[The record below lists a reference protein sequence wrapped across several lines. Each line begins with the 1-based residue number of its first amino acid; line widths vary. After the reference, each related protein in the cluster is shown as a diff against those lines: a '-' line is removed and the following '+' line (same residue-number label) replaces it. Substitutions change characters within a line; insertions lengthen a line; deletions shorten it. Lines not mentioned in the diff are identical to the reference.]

1 MSAAAAAAGGA
12 VTGDGAAAVAAGV
25 AAVTETPATAAPP
38 VSTVPVAPTEPPAA
52 QAPSASTVPSAAAD
66 PLDALGGALGSEFGV
81 AHAWTMG
88 LCALFVLVTLAVT
101 VRARRT
107 TRGAVDF
114 YAGGRGFSST
124 QNGLALTG
132 DYLSAASFLGI
143 AGMISLQGY
152 DGFLYS
158 IGFLVAWLLVLPM
171 AQLVRNTG
179 RFTMADLPAF
189 RMNRM
194 RVRLACTVSTV
205 TVCVF
210 YLVAQMVGA
219 GALVAVLLG
228 LHDGGTFL
236 GMGAEQAR
244 TGVIVLV
251 GVLMIVYVMYGGMKA
266 ATWLQIIKAVALL
279 AATGLL
285 TALVL
290 ALFAFDPRALLGGA
304 AEASGHG
311 QAFLEPGLRFGVEIS
326 GDPARTLFNKLDLI
340 SLGLALVLGTV
351 ALPHI
356 LIRFYTVP
364 DGRAARSSVNRTIV
378 MVGAFYLMT
387 LALGFG
393 AAALVGSERIAA
405 ADPSGNT
412 AVPML
417 AEEVGRLTA
426 GPAGAAVLLA
436 LVSAVALATILAVIA
451 SLTLASSSSI
461 AHDLFGHIL
470 MWGRPRESQ
479 EVGVARLSA
488 CVIGA
493 VAVVLA
499 VRAQDMN
506 VAFLVGLAFAV
517 AAAANLPVI
526 VLTMFWRRFNTRG
539 VEWGVYGGLSATLL
553 LMLLS
558 PVMSGRTDPVTG
570 ENLSVLPAWIDVQLF
585 PMENPALLAV
595 PFGFACAVVGS
606 LLSPERDTA
615 RFTEL
620 RVRSLTGW
628 GAERD

>member
-1 MSAAAAAAGGA
+1 MTAAAEAGTGEGTRTGETAGGA
-12 VTGDGAAAVAAGV
+12 VTGDG
-25 AAVTETPATAAPP
+25 TA
-38 VSTVPVAPTEPPAA
+38 SVPIGRAEPTDWLP
-52 QAPSASTVPSAAAD
+52 
-66 PLDALGGALGSEFGV
+66 DALGSALEGQFGV
-81 AHAWTMG
+81 AHAWTVG
-88 LCALFVLVTLAVT
+88 LCALFVLVTLAIT

-158 IGFLVAWLLVLPM
+158 IGFLMAWLLVLPM

-189 RMNRM
+189 RMRRM

-236 GMGAEQAR
+236 GVSADQAR
-244 TGVIVLV
+244 TSAIVLV

-266 ATWLQIIKAVALL
+266 ATWLQITKAVVLL
-279 AATGLL
+279 ATTGLL

-290 ALFAFDPRALLGGA
+290 ALFSFDPRALLNGA

-311 QAFLEPGLRFGVEIS
+311 RAFLEPGLRFGVEVP
-326 GDPARTLFNKLDLI
+326 GDPAATLFGKLDLI

-351 ALPHI
+351 ALPHV

-364 DGRAARSSVNRTIV
+364 DGRSARASVNRTIV
-378 MVGAFYLMT
+378 MVGVFYLMT

-405 ADPSGNT
+405 TDPSGNT

-417 AEEVGRLTA
+417 AEEVGRLVA

-436 LVSAVALATILAVIA
+436 LVSAVALATILAVVA
-451 SLTLASSSSI
+451 SLTLASSSSV

-488 CVIGA
+488 CLIGA
-493 VAVVLA
+493 VAIVLA
-499 VRAQDMN
+499 VRAQEMN
-506 VAFLVGLAFAV
+506 VAFLVGLAFAI

-558 PVMSGRTDPVTG
+558 PVMSGGTDPVTG
-570 ENLSVLPAWIDVQLF
+570 ENLSVLPAWIDIQLF

-595 PFGFACAVVGS
+595 PVGFVCAVVGS
-606 LLSPERDTA
+606 LLSPERNTA

-628 GAERD
+628 GADED

>member
-1 MSAAAAAAGGA
+1 MTAAGEAAGGA
-12 VTGDGAAAVAAGV
+12 VTGDGAALGGSV
-25 AAVTETPATAAPP
+25 
-38 VSTVPVAPTEPPAA
+38 
-52 QAPSASTVPSAAAD
+52 AAAD
-66 PLDALGGALGSEFGV
+66 LLETLDTLGGAPGDQFG
-81 AHAWTMG
+81 ATHAWTVG
-88 LCALFVLVTLAVT
+88 LCALFVLITLAIT
-101 VRARRT
+101 IRARRT

-114 YAGGRGFSST
+114 YAGGRGFSSA

-158 IGFLVAWLLVLPM
+158 IGFLMAWLLVLPM

-189 RMNRM
+189 RMRRM

-219 GALVAVLLG
+219 GALVSVLLG

-236 GMGAEQAR
+236 GMSADHAR

-279 AATGLL
+279 AVTGLL
-285 TALVL
+285 TVLVL
-290 ALFAFDPRALLGGA
+290 ALFSFDPRALLAGA

-311 QAFLEPGLRFGVEIS
+311 QAFLEPGLRFGMEAP
-326 GDPARTLFNKLDLI
+326 GDPARTLFNKLDLV

-351 ALPHI
+351 ALPHV

-364 DGRAARSSVNRTIV
+364 DGRSARTSVNRTIT

-405 ADPSGNT
+405 VDPSGNT

-417 AEEVGRLTA
+417 AAELGRLTA
-426 GPAGAAVLLA
+426 GPVGAAVLLA
-436 LVSAVALATILAVIA
+436 LVSAVALATILAVVA
-451 SLTLASSSSI
+451 SLTLASSSSV

-479 EVGVARLSA
+479 EVGAARLSA
-488 CVIGA
+488 CLIGG
-493 VAVVLA
+493 VAILLA
-499 VRAQDMN
+499 VQAREQN
-506 VAFLVGLAFAV
+506 VAFLVGLAFAI

-558 PVMSGRTDPVTG
+558 PVVSGRTDPVTG
-570 ENLSVLPAWIDVQLF
+570 ENLSMLPAWIDVQLF

-595 PFGFACAVVGS
+595 PVGFACAVVGS

-628 GAERD
+628 GADQD

>member
-1 MSAAAAAAGGA
+1 M
-12 VTGDGAAAVAAGV
+12 
-25 AAVTETPATAAPP
+25 EILAPVP
-38 VSTVPVAPTEPPAA
+38 PSTV
-52 QAPSASTVPSAAAD
+52 
-66 PLDALGGALGSEFGV
+66 LDTPIQT
-81 AHAWTMG
+81 AHAWTIG
-88 LCALFVLVTLAVT
+88 LCALFVLVTLVIT

-107 TRGAVDF
+107 TQGAVDF

-143 AGMISLQGY
+143 AGMIALQGY

-171 AQLVRNTG
+171 AQLTRNTG

-189 RMNRM
+189 RMRRM

-219 GALVAVLLG
+219 GALVSVLLG

-236 GMGAEQAR
+236 GLSAGQAR
-244 TGVIVLV
+244 TGAIVLV

-266 ATWLQIIKAVALL
+266 ATWLQIIKAVVLL
-279 AATGLL
+279 TASGLL
-285 TALVL
+285 TVLVL
-290 ALFAFDPRALLGGA
+290 ALFSFDPRALLGGA

-311 QAFLEPGLRFGVEIS
+311 QAFLEPGLRFGVEVP
-326 GDPARTLFNKLDLI
+326 GDAARTLFNKLDLI

-364 DGRAARSSVNRTIV
+364 DGRAARSSVNRTIA

-393 AAALVGSERIAA
+393 AAALVGSERITAL
-405 ADPSGNT
+405 DPSGNS
-412 AVPML
+412 AVPLL
-417 AEEVGRLTA
+417 AEEVGRQTA
-426 GPAGAAVLLA
+426 GPVGAAVLLA
-436 LVSAVALATILAVIA
+436 LISAVALATILAVIA

-461 AHDLFGHIL
+461 AHDLFGHVL

-479 EVGVARLSA
+479 EVGVARFSA

-493 VAVVLA
+493 LAIALA
-499 VRAQDMN
+499 VQAQGQN
-506 VAFLVGLAFAV
+506 VAFLVGLAFAI

-526 VLTMFWRRFNTRG
+526 VLTLFWRRFNTRG
-539 VEWGVYGGLSATLL
+539 VEWGVYGGLSATLV

-558 PVMSGRTDPVTG
+558 PVMSGKTDPVTG
-570 ENLSVLPAWIDVQLF
+570 ENLSVLPAWIDIQVF
-585 PMENPALLAV
+585 PMENPALVAV
-595 PFGFACAVVGS
+595 PVGFACAIVGS
-606 LLSPERDTA
+606 LLSRERNSA

-628 GAERD
+628 GADRD

>member
-1 MSAAAAAAGGA
+1 MGTATLHQGSAAGLG
-12 VTGDGAAAVAAGV
+12 
-25 AAVTETPATAAPP
+25 
-38 VSTVPVAPTEPPAA
+38 S
-52 QAPSASTVPSAAAD
+52 
-66 PLDALGGALGSEFGV
+66 ALGGQFGV
-81 AHAWTMG
+81 AHAWTIG
-88 LCALFVLVTLAVT
+88 LCALFVLVTLAIT
-101 VRARRT
+101 IRARRT
-107 TRGAVDF
+107 TKGAVDF

-143 AGMISLQGY
+143 AGMIALQGY

-171 AQLVRNTG
+171 AQLMRNTG

-189 RMNRM
+189 RMRRM

-236 GMGAEQAR
+236 GLSADQAR
-244 TGVIVLV
+244 TGAIVLV

-266 ATWLQIIKAVALL
+266 ATWLQIIKAVVLL
-279 AATGLL
+279 TATGLL
-285 TALVL
+285 TAMVL
-290 ALFAFDPRALLGGA
+290 ALFSFDPRALLSGA
-304 AEASGHG
+304 AEASGRG
-311 QAFLEPGLRFGVEIS
+311 QAFLEPGLRLGVEVP
-326 GDPARTLFNKLDLI
+326 GDATQTFFNKMDLI

-356 LIRFYTVP
+356 LIRFYTVT

-393 AAALVGSERIAA
+393 AAALVGSERIMSL
-405 ADPSGNT
+405 DPSGNS
-412 AVPML
+412 AVPLL
-417 AEEVGRLTA
+417 AEELGRLTA
-426 GPAGAAVLLA
+426 GPVGAAVLLA
-436 LVSAVALATILAVIA
+436 LISAVALATILAVIA

-479 EVGVARLSA
+479 EVSVARFSA

-493 VAVVLA
+493 VSIVLA
-499 VRAQDMN
+499 VQAQGQN
-506 VAFLVGLAFAV
+506 VAFLVGLAFAI

-526 VLTMFWRRFNTRG
+526 VLTMFWRRFNTKG
-539 VEWGVYGGLSATLL
+539 VEWGIYGGLSATLL
-553 LMLLS
+553 LMLFS

-570 ENLSVLPAWIDVQLF
+570 ENLSMLPARIDIQFF
-585 PMENPALLAV
+585 PMENPALVAV
-595 PFGFACAVVGS
+595 PIGFACAVIGS
-606 LLSPERDTA
+606 LLSPERNSA

-628 GAERD
+628 GADRD

>member
-1 MSAAAAAAGGA
+1 MPSL
-12 VTGDGAAAVAAGV
+12 
-25 AAVTETPATAAPP
+25 TAD
-38 VSTVPVAPTEPPAA
+38 PTEAIVG
-52 QAPSASTVPSAAAD
+52 S
-66 PLDALGGALGSEFGV
+66 LGVTHL
-81 AHAWTMG
+81 WTLG
-88 LCALFVLVTLAVT
+88 LCALFVLVTLVIT

-107 TRGAVDF
+107 TKGAVDF
-114 YAGGRGFSST
+114 YAGGRGFSGT

-152 DGFLYS
+152 DGLLYS

-171 AQLVRNTG
+171 AQLTRNTG

-189 RMNRM
+189 RMRRM
-194 RVRLACTVSTV
+194 RVRLACTISTV

-219 GALVAVLLG
+219 GALVSLLLG
-228 LHDGGTFL
+228 LRDGGTFL
-236 GMGAEQAR
+236 GMSAAEAR
-244 TGVIVLV
+244 TGAIVLV

-266 ATWLQIIKAVALL
+266 ATWLQIIKAVVLL
-279 AATGLL
+279 SATGLL
-285 TALVL
+285 TVMVL
-290 ALFAFDPRALLGGA
+290 AVFSFDPRALLSGA

-311 QAFLEPGLRFGVEIS
+311 QAFLEPGLRFGVEVP
-326 GDPARTLFNKLDLI
+326 GEGARTFFDKMDLI

-364 DGRAARSSVNRTIV
+364 DGRAARSSVNRTIAL
-378 MVGAFYLMT
+378 VGAFYLMT

-393 AAALVGSERIAA
+393 AAALVGSERIMA
-405 ADPSGNT
+405 ADPSGNS
-412 AVPML
+412 AVPLL
-417 AEEVGRLTA
+417 AEELGRMAA
-426 GPAGAAVLLA
+426 GPVGAAVLLA
-436 LVSAVALATILAVIA
+436 LICAVALATILAVIA

-479 EVGVARLSA
+479 EMGVARLSA

-493 VAVVLA
+493 VAIALA
-499 VRAQDMN
+499 VQAQGQN
-506 VAFLVGLAFAV
+506 VAFLVGLAFAI

-526 VLTMFWRRFNTRG
+526 VLTLFWRRFNTAG
-539 VEWGVYGGLSATLL
+539 VEGGIYGGLAATLL

-558 PVMSGRTDPVTG
+558 PVVSGKVDPRTG
-570 ENLSVLPAWIDVQLF
+570 ESLSLLPVGIDINVF
-585 PMENPALLAV
+585 PLENPALVAV
-595 PFGFACAVVGS
+595 PIGFLCAIVCS
-606 LLSPERDTA
+606 LLSSERGNA
-615 RFTEL
+615 RFTEM
-620 RVRSLTGW
+620 RVRSLTGR
-628 GAERD
+628 GADRE

>member
-1 MSAAAAAAGGA
+1 MSATGETAGGA
-12 VTGDGAAAVAAGV
+12 ATGGGTARGGDGG
-25 AAVTETPATAAPP
+25 TF
-38 VSTVPVAPTEPPAA
+38 
-52 QAPSASTVPSAAAD
+52 SAAD
-66 PLDALGGALGSEFGV
+66 LLQTLDGGTGGQFG
-81 AHAWTMG
+81 ATHAWTVG
-88 LCALFVLVTLAVT
+88 LCALFVLVTLVIT

-114 YAGGRGFSST
+114 YAGGRGFSSA

-158 IGFLVAWLLVLPM
+158 IGFLMAWLLVLPM

-189 RMNRM
+189 RMRRM

-228 LHDGGTFL
+228 LHEGGTFL
-236 GMGAEQAR
+236 GVSADHAR
-244 TGVIVLV
+244 TGAIVLV

-266 ATWLQIIKAVALL
+266 ATWLQITKAVVLL
-279 AATGLL
+279 SVTGLL
-285 TALVL
+285 TVLVL
-290 ALFAFDPRALLGGA
+290 ALFSFDPRALLDGA
-304 AEASGHG
+304 AQASGHG
-311 QAFLEPGLRFGVEIS
+311 PAFLEPGLRFGVEEP
-326 GDPARTLFNKLDLI
+326 GDPAQTLFNKLDLV

-364 DGRAARSSVNRTIV
+364 DGRSARTSVNRTIT
-378 MVGAFYLMT
+378 MVGVFYLMT

-405 ADPSGNT
+405 MDPSGNT

-417 AEEVGRLTA
+417 AEELGRLTA
-426 GPAGAAVLLA
+426 GPVGAAVLLA
-436 LVSAVALATILAVIA
+436 LVSAVALATILAVVA
-451 SLTLASSSSI
+451 SLTLASSSSV

-479 EVGVARLSA
+479 EVGAARLSA
-488 CVIGA
+488 CLIGGA
-493 VAVVLA
+493 AILLA
-499 VRAQDMN
+499 VQAREQN
-506 VAFLVGLAFAV
+506 VAFLVGLAFAI

-570 ENLSVLPAWIDVQLF
+570 ENLSVLPAWVDIQLF

-595 PFGFACAVVGS
+595 PVGFACAVVGS
-606 LLSPERDTA
+606 LLSSERDTA

-628 GAERD
+628 GADQD

>member
-25 AAVTETPATAAPP
+25 AAVTETPAAAG
-38 VSTVPVAPTEPPAA
+38 
-52 QAPSASTVPSAAAD
+52 PSAAAG
-66 PLDALGGALGSEFGV
+66 PLDALGGALGGEFGV
-81 AHAWTMG
+81 AHAWTVG

-101 VRARRT
+101 VRAGRT

-189 RMNRM
+189 RMRRM

-251 GVLMIVYVMYGGMKA
+251 GVLMIVYVVYGGMKA

-290 ALFAFDPRALLGGA
+290 ALFAFDPRALLDGA

-311 QAFLEPGLRFGVEIS
+311 RAFLEPGLRFGVEVS
-326 GDPARTLFNKLDLI
+326 GDPARTLFNKLDLV

-351 ALPHI
+351 ALPHV

-436 LVSAVALATILAVIA
+436 LISAVALATILAVIA

-488 CVIGA
+488 CLVGA
-493 VAVVLA
+493 VAIVLA
-499 VRAQDMN
+499 VRAQEMN

-526 VLTMFWRRFNTRG
+526 LLTMFWRRFNTRG

-570 ENLSVLPAWIDVQLF
+570 ENLSVLPAWIDIQLF

-595 PFGFACAVVGS
+595 PFGFACAVAGS

>member
-1 MSAAAAAAGGA
+1 MITLSDLTPGAAGGA
-12 VTGDGAAAVAAGV
+12 AAGDGIARATLDHAVGSFDLAGV
-25 AAVTETPATAAPP
+25 
-38 VSTVPVAPTEPPAA
+38 
-52 QAPSASTVPSAAAD
+52 
-66 PLDALGGALGSEFGV
+66 LGGRFGA
-81 AHAWTMG
+81 AHGWTLA
-88 LCALFVLVTLAVT
+88 LCAVFVLVTLAVT

-107 TRGAVDF
+107 TRGAVDY

-143 AGMISLQGY
+143 AGMIALQGY

-171 AQLVRNTG
+171 AQLMRNTG

-189 RMNRM
+189 RMRRM

-228 LHDGGTFL
+228 LHEGGTFL
-236 GMGAEQAR
+236 GLSAGQAR
-244 TGVIVLV
+244 SGVIVLV

-266 ATWLQIIKAVALL
+266 ATWLQIIKAVVLL
-279 AATGLL
+279 GATGLL
-285 TALVL
+285 TVLVL
-290 ALFAFDPRALLGGA
+290 AQFSFDPRALLTEA
-304 AEASGHG
+304 AQASGHG
-311 QAFLEPGLRFGVEIS
+311 RAFLEPGLRLGVEVP
-326 GDPARTLFNKLDLI
+326 GDPARTMFNKLDLI

-364 DGRAARSSVNRTIV
+364 DGRAARTSVNRAIV

-393 AAALVGSERIAA
+393 AAALVGSDRILGL
-405 ADPSGNT
+405 DPSGNS

-417 AEEVGRLTA
+417 AEELGRLVA
-426 GPAGAAVLLA
+426 GPVGAAVLLA
-436 LVSAVALATILAVIA
+436 LISAVALATILAVIA

-479 EVGVARLSA
+479 EMGVARFAA
-488 CVIGA
+488 CA
-493 VAVVLA
+493 VGGTAIVLA
-499 VRAQDMN
+499 IRAQELN
-506 VAFLVGLAFAV
+506 VAFLVGLAFAI

-526 VLTMFWRRFNTRG
+526 VLTLFWRRFNTRG
-539 VEWGVYGGLSATLL
+539 VEWGIYGGLSCTLV
-553 LMLLS
+553 LMLFS
-558 PVMSGRTDPVTG
+558 PVMSGKTHPVTG
-570 ENLSVLPAWIDVQLF
+570 ENLSVLPAWIDIQLI
-585 PMENPALLAV
+585 PMENPALFAV
-595 PFGFACAVVGS
+595 PVGFLCAVVGS
-606 LLSPERDTA
+606 LLSDERDTS
-615 RFTEL
+615 RYTEL

-628 GAERD
+628 GTESSP

>member
-1 MSAAAAAAGGA
+1 MDTGTLDPGSATRLLESAAPDLG
-12 VTGDGAAAVAAGV
+12 
-25 AAVTETPATAAPP
+25 
-38 VSTVPVAPTEPPAA
+38 S
-52 QAPSASTVPSAAAD
+52 
-66 PLDALGGALGSEFGV
+66 ALGGQFGV
-81 AHAWTMG
+81 AHAWTVG

-101 VRARRT
+101 IRARRT
-107 TRGAVDF
+107 TKGAVDF

-143 AGMISLQGY
+143 AGMIALQGY

-171 AQLVRNTG
+171 AQLMRNTG

-189 RMNRM
+189 RMRRM

-219 GALVAVLLG
+219 GALVSVLLG

-236 GMGAEQAR
+236 GLSAGQAR
-244 TGVIVLV
+244 TGAIVLV

-266 ATWLQIIKAVALL
+266 ATWLQIIKAVVLL
-279 AATGLL
+279 SATGLL
-285 TALVL
+285 TVMVL
-290 ALFAFDPRALLGGA
+290 ALYSFDPRALLSGA

-311 QAFLEPGLRFGVEIS
+311 QAFLEPGLRFGVEVP
-326 GDPARTLFNKLDLI
+326 GEAAQTFFNKMDLI

-356 LIRFYTVP
+356 LIRFYTVT

-393 AAALVGSERIAA
+393 AAAIVGSERIMSL
-405 ADPSGNT
+405 DPSGNS

-417 AEEVGRLTA
+417 AEELGRLTA
-426 GPAGAAVLLA
+426 GPVGAAVLLA
-436 LVSAVALATILAVIA
+436 LISAVALATILAVIA

-479 EVGVARLSA
+479 EVSVARFSA

-493 VAVVLA
+493 ISIALA
-499 VRAQDMN
+499 VQAQAQN
-506 VAFLVGLAFAV
+506 VAFLVGLAFAI

-526 VLTMFWRRFNTRG
+526 VLTMFWRRFNTKG
-539 VEWGVYGGLSATLL
+539 VEWGIYGGLSTTLL
-553 LMLLS
+553 LMLFS
-558 PVMSGRTDPVTG
+558 PVMSGKTDPVTG
-570 ENLSVLPAWIDVQLF
+570 ENLSMLPAWIDIQFF
-585 PMENPALLAV
+585 PMENPALVAV
-595 PFGFACAVVGS
+595 PVGFACAVIGS
-606 LLSPERDTA
+606 LLSPERNSA

-628 GAERD
+628 GADRD

>member
-1 MSAAAAAAGGA
+1 M
-12 VTGDGAAAVAAGV
+12 T
-25 AAVTETPATAAPP
+25 
-38 VSTVPVAPTEPPAA
+38 
-52 QAPSASTVPSAAAD
+52 APSAARELAEGALTGQ
-66 PLDALGGALGSEFGV
+66 LDA
-81 AHAWTMG
+81 AHVWTVG
-88 LCALFVLVTLAVT
+88 LCALFVLTTLALT

-114 YAGGRGFSST
+114 YAGGRAFSGT

-143 AGMISLQGY
+143 AGMIALQGY

-171 AQLVRNTG
+171 AQLMRNTG

-189 RMNRM
+189 RMRRM
-194 RVRLACTVSTV
+194 RVRLACTISTV

-219 GALVAVLLG
+219 GALFSVLLG
-228 LHDGGTFL
+228 LYDGPVL
-236 GMGAEQAR
+236 GLTDSQAR
-244 TGVIVLV
+244 TGAIVLV

-279 AATGLL
+279 GVTGLL
-285 TALVL
+285 TVLVL
-290 ALFAFDPRALLGGA
+290 AVFSFDPRALLGGA

-311 QAFLEPGLRFGVEIS
+311 TAFLEPGLGLGREVP
-326 GDPARTLFNKLDLI
+326 GDAAATLYNKLDMI

-351 ALPHI
+351 ALPHV

-364 DGRAARSSVNRTIV
+364 DGRAARSSASRAVF
-378 MVGAFYLMT
+378 MVGTFYLMT

-405 ADPSGNT
+405 LDPSGNT
-412 AVPML
+412 AVPLL
-417 AEEVGRLTA
+417 AEELGRLTA
-426 GPAGAAVLLA
+426 GPVGAAVLLA
-436 LVSAVALATILAVIA
+436 LVCAIALATILAVVA

-461 AHDLFGHIL
+461 AHDLFGHVL

-479 EVGVARLSA
+479 EVAVARLSA
-488 CVIGA
+488 CVVGGSAI
-493 VAVVLA
+493 VLA
-499 VRAQDMN
+499 LQVQEQN
-506 VAFLVGLAFAV
+506 VAALVGLAFSM

-526 VLTMFWRRFNTRG
+526 ALTLFWRRFNTRG
-539 VEWGVYGGLSATLL
+539 VEWGIYGGLAAT
-553 LMLLS
+553 MLLVLFS
-558 PVMSGRTDPVTG
+558 PVMSGKTDPVTG
-570 ENLSVLPAWIDVQLF
+570 EYLSVLPASIDIQFVPL
-585 PMENPALLAV
+585 ENPALVAV
-595 PFGFACAVVGS
+595 PLGFLCAIVGS
-606 LLSPERDTA
+606 LLSGEGNAA
-615 RFTEL
+615 RYAEL

-628 GAERD
+628 AAERESP

>member
-1 MSAAAAAAGGA
+1 MVTVLRTTAGGT
-12 VTGDGAAAVAAGV
+12 VHAARRPAPEVSAG
-25 AAVTETPATAAPP
+25 
-38 VSTVPVAPTEPPAA
+38 
-52 QAPSASTVPSAAAD
+52 
-66 PLDALGGALGSEFGV
+66 PLDGNALGDQLGT
-81 AHAWTMG
+81 AHVWAIG
-88 LCALFVLVTLAVT
+88 LCALFVLVTLTIAI
-101 VRARRT
+101 RARRT

-114 YAGGRGFSST
+114 YAGGRGFSGT

-143 AGMISLQGY
+143 AGMISLRGY

-171 AQLVRNTG
+171 AQLMRNTG

-189 RMNRM
+189 RMRRM
-194 RVRLACTVSTV
+194 RVRLACTISTV

-219 GALVAVLLG
+219 GALVTVLLG

-236 GMGAEQAR
+236 GMSADR
-244 TGVIVLV
+244 TSVAAIVLV
-251 GVLMIVYVMYGGMKA
+251 GVLMIAYVMYGGMKA
-266 ATWLQIIKAVALL
+266 ATWLQIIKAVVLL
-279 AATGLL
+279 TATGLL
-285 TALVL
+285 TVLVL
-290 ALFAFDPRALLGGA
+290 VLFSFDPRALLSGA

-311 QAFLEPGLRFGVEIS
+311 RAFLEPGLHLGVEVP
-326 GDPARTLFNKLDLI
+326 GDPTRTLFNKLDMI

-364 DGRAARSSVNRTIV
+364 DGRSARTSVERTIG

-393 AAALVGSERIAA
+393 AAALVGSERIAE

-417 AEEVGRLTA
+417 AEELGRLTA
-426 GPAGAAVLLA
+426 GPVGAAVMLA
-436 LVSAVALATILAVIA
+436 LISAVALATILAVVA
-451 SLTLASSSSI
+451 SLTLASSSSM

-479 EVGVARLSA
+479 EVGMARLSA
-488 CVIGA
+488 CVVGG
-493 VAVVLA
+493 VAILLA
-499 VRAQDMN
+499 VQAREQN
-506 VAFLVGLAFAV
+506 VAFLVGLAFAT

-526 VLTMFWRRFNTRG
+526 VLTMFWRRFNTAG
-539 VEWGVYGGLSATLL
+539 VEWAVYGGLSATLL

-558 PVMSGRTDPVTG
+558 PVMSGKVDPVSG
-570 ENLSVLPAWIDVQLF
+570 ENLSVLPAWIDIQLL
-585 PMENPALLAV
+585 PMENPALFAV
-595 PFGFACAVVGS
+595 PVGFVCAVVGS
-606 LLSPERDTA
+606 LLSSERDTA

-628 GAERD
+628 GADREPT

>member
-1 MSAAAAAAGGA
+1 MNP
-12 VTGDGAAAVAAGV
+12 T
-25 AAVTETPATAAPP
+25 APP
-38 VSTVPVAPTEPPAA
+38 IPESLVS
-52 QAPSASTVPSAAAD
+52 
-66 PLDALGGALGSEFGV
+66 ALEGEFGP
-81 AHAWTMG
+81 AHAWT
-88 LCALFVLVTLAVT
+88 LALFALFVLVTLVISIR
-101 VRARRT
+101 VRRT
-107 TRGAVDF
+107 TRGAVDYF
-114 YAGGRGFSST
+114 AGGRGFSST

-143 AGMISLQGY
+143 AGMIALQGY

-171 AQLVRNTG
+171 AQLMRNTG

-189 RMNRM
+189 RMRRM
-194 RVRLACTVSTV
+194 RVRLACSVSTV

-228 LHDGGTFL
+228 LHDGGSFL
-236 GMGAEQAR
+236 GLSADQAR
-244 TGVIVLV
+244 TGAIVLV
-251 GVLMIVYVMYGGMKA
+251 GILMIVYVMYGGMKA
-266 ATWLQIIKAVALL
+266 ATWLQIIKAILL
-279 AATGLL
+279 LTVTGLL

-290 ALFAFDPRALLGGA
+290 SLFSFDPRALLGA
-304 AEASGHG
+304 AADASGHG
-311 QAFLEPGLRFGVEIS
+311 SAFLEPGLRLGVEVP
-326 GDPARTLFNKLDLI
+326 GDPVQTAFNKLDLI

-364 DGRAARSSVNRTIV
+364 DGRSARTSVNRTIL
-378 MVGAFYLMT
+378 MIGAFYLMT

-393 AAALVGSERIAA
+393 AAALVGSERILA
-405 ADPSGNT
+405 ADASGNT
-412 AVPML
+412 AVPLL

-426 GPAGAAVLLA
+426 GPVGAAVMLA

-461 AHDLFGHIL
+461 AHDVFGHIL

-479 EVGVARLSA
+479 EVGVARFSA
-488 CVIGA
+488 CLVGA
-493 VAVVLA
+493 VAIVLA
-499 VRAQDMN
+499 VQAQNQN
-506 VAFLVGLAFAV
+506 VAFLVGLAFAI

-526 VLTMFWRRFNTRG
+526 VLTMFWRRFNTQG
-539 VEWGVYGGLSATLL
+539 VEWGVYGGLSATLV
-553 LMLLS
+553 LMVLS
-558 PVMSGRTDPVTG
+558 PVVSGRTHPVTG
-570 ENLSVLPAWIDVQLF
+570 ESLSVLPAWIDIQVF
-585 PMENPALLAV
+585 PMENPALVAV
-595 PFGFACAVVGS
+595 PIGFACAIVGS
-606 LLSPERDTA
+606 LLSPERDSA

-628 GAERD
+628 GAEQD

>member
-1 MSAAAAAAGGA
+1 MTATGEAAGGA
-12 VTGDGAAAVAAGV
+12 VTGDGTAPGRAEGPVAA
-25 AAVTETPATAAPP
+25 T
-38 VSTVPVAPTEPPAA
+38 
-52 QAPSASTVPSAAAD
+52 D
-66 PLDALGGALGSEFGV
+66 LLDTLGSAPGGQFGV
-81 AHAWTMG
+81 THAWTVG
-88 LCALFVLVTLAVT
+88 LCALFVLVTLAIA

-107 TRGAVDF
+107 TRGTVDF
-114 YAGGRGFSST
+114 YAGGRGFSSA

-158 IGFLVAWLLVLPM
+158 IGFLMAWLLVLPM

-189 RMNRM
+189 RMRRM

-228 LHDGGTFL
+228 LHGGGTFL
-236 GMGAEQAR
+236 GMSADHAR
-244 TGVIVLV
+244 TGAIVLV
-251 GVLMIVYVMYGGMKA
+251 GVLMIAYVMYGGMKA
-266 ATWLQIIKAVALL
+266 ATWLQIIKAVLLL
-279 AATGLL
+279 AVTGLL
-285 TALVL
+285 TVLVL
-290 ALFAFDPRALLGGA
+290 ALFSFDPRALLGEA
-304 AEASGHG
+304 AGASGHG
-311 QAFLEPGLRFGVEIS
+311 RAFLEPGLRFGAEVP
-326 GDPARTLFNKLDLI
+326 GDPARTLFNKLDLV

-351 ALPHI
+351 ALPHV

-364 DGRAARSSVNRTIV
+364 DGRAARTSVNRAIT

-405 ADPSGNT
+405 MDPSGNT

-417 AEEVGRLTA
+417 AEELGRLFA
-426 GPAGAAVLLA
+426 GPVGASVLLA
-436 LVSAVALATILAVIA
+436 LVSAVALATILAVVA
-451 SLTLASSSSI
+451 SLTLASSSSV

-479 EVGVARLSA
+479 EVGAARLSA
-488 CVIGA
+488 CVIGG
-493 VAVVLA
+493 VAVLLA
-499 VRAQDMN
+499 VQVRDQN

-558 PVMSGRTDPVTG
+558 PVVSGRTDPVTG
-570 ENLSVLPAWIDVQLF
+570 ESLSVLPAWIDIQLF

-595 PFGFACAVVGS
+595 PVGFACAVVGS

-628 GAERD
+628 GADRD

>member
-1 MSAAAAAAGGA
+1 MVTVLRTTAGGT
-12 VTGDGAAAVAAGV
+12 VHAARRPAPEVSAG
-25 AAVTETPATAAPP
+25 
-38 VSTVPVAPTEPPAA
+38 
-52 QAPSASTVPSAAAD
+52 
-66 PLDALGGALGSEFGV
+66 PLDGNALGDQLGT
-81 AHAWTMG
+81 AHVWAIG
-88 LCALFVLVTLAVT
+88 LCALFVLVTLTIAI
-101 VRARRT
+101 RARRT

-114 YAGGRGFSST
+114 YAGGRGFSGT

-143 AGMISLQGY
+143 AGMISLRGY

-171 AQLVRNTG
+171 AQLMRNTG

-189 RMNRM
+189 RMRRM
-194 RVRLACTVSTV
+194 RVRLACTISTV

-219 GALVAVLLG
+219 GALVTVLLG

-236 GMGAEQAR
+236 GMSADR
-244 TGVIVLV
+244 TSVAAIVLV
-251 GVLMIVYVMYGGMKA
+251 GVLMIAYVMYGGMKA
-266 ATWLQIIKAVALL
+266 ATWLQIIKAVVLL
-279 AATGLL
+279 TATGLL
-285 TALVL
+285 TVLVL
-290 ALFAFDPRALLGGA
+290 VLFSFDPRALLSGA

-311 QAFLEPGLRFGVEIS
+311 RAFLEPGLHRGVEVP
-326 GDPARTLFNKLDLI
+326 GDPTRTLFNKLDMI

-364 DGRAARSSVNRTIV
+364 DGRSARTSVERTIG

-393 AAALVGSERIAA
+393 AAALVGSERIAE

-417 AEEVGRLTA
+417 AEELGRLTA
-426 GPAGAAVLLA
+426 GPVGAAVMLA
-436 LVSAVALATILAVIA
+436 LISAVALATILAVVA
-451 SLTLASSSSI
+451 SLTLASSSSM

-479 EVGVARLSA
+479 EVGMARLSA
-488 CVIGA
+488 CVVGG
-493 VAVVLA
+493 VAILLA
-499 VRAQDMN
+499 VQAREQN
-506 VAFLVGLAFAV
+506 VAFLVGLAFAT

-526 VLTMFWRRFNTRG
+526 VLTMFWRRFNTAG
-539 VEWGVYGGLSATLL
+539 VEWAVYGGLSATLL

-558 PVMSGRTDPVTG
+558 PVMSGKVDPVSG
-570 ENLSVLPAWIDVQLF
+570 ENLSVLPAWIDIQLL
-585 PMENPALLAV
+585 PMENPALFAV
-595 PFGFACAVVGS
+595 PVGFVCAVVGS
-606 LLSPERDTA
+606 LLSSERDTA

-628 GAERD
+628 GADREPT

>member
-1 MSAAAAAAGGA
+1 MGTAIPHPGTALHP
-12 VTGDGAAAVAAGV
+12 VAA
-25 AAVTETPATAAPP
+25 P
-38 VSTVPVAPTEPPAA
+38 
-52 QAPSASTVPSAAAD
+52 D
-66 PLDALGGALGSEFGV
+66 PGSVLSGQFGV
-81 AHAWTMG
+81 AHAWTIG

-143 AGMISLQGY
+143 AGMIALQGY

-171 AQLVRNTG
+171 AQLMRNTG

-189 RMNRM
+189 RMRRM

-236 GMGAEQAR
+236 GLGADQAR
-244 TGVIVLV
+244 TGAIVLV

-279 AATGLL
+279 TATGLL
-285 TALVL
+285 TVMVL
-290 ALFAFDPRALLGGA
+290 ALFSFDPRALLGTA

-311 QAFLEPGLRFGVEIS
+311 AAFLEPGLRLGVEVP
-326 GDPARTLFNKLDLI
+326 GDAAQTFFNKIDLI

-356 LIRFYTVP
+356 LIRFYTVT

-393 AAALVGSERIAA
+393 AAALVGSERIMSL
-405 ADPSGNT
+405 DPSGNS

-417 AEEVGRLTA
+417 AEELGSRAA

-436 LVSAVALATILAVIA
+436 LISAVALATILAVIA

-479 EVGVARLSA
+479 EMSVARLSA

-493 VAVVLA
+493 VAIALA
-499 VRAQDMN
+499 VQAQEQN
-506 VAFLVGLAFAV
+506 VAFLVGLAFAI

-526 VLTMFWRRFNTRG
+526 VLTLFWRRFNTRG
-539 VEWGVYGGLSATLL
+539 VEWGIYGGLSATLL
-553 LMLLS
+553 LMLFS
-558 PVMSGRTDPVTG
+558 PVVSGKTDPVTG
-570 ENLSVLPAWIDVQLF
+570 ENLSVLPAWVDIQLF
-585 PMENPALLAV
+585 PMENPALVAV
-595 PFGFACAVVGS
+595 PVGFACAVLGS
-606 LLSPERDTA
+606 LLSPERNSA

-628 GAERD
+628 GSDRS

>member
-25 AAVTETPATAAPP
+25 AAVTETPAAG
-38 VSTVPVAPTEPPAA
+38 
-52 QAPSASTVPSAAAD
+52 PSAAAD
-66 PLDALGGALGSEFGV
+66 LLAAPGGALGGEFGV
-81 AHAWTMG
+81 AHAWTAG
-88 LCALFVLVTLAVT
+88 LCALFVLVTIAVT
-101 VRARRT
+101 VRAGRT

-143 AGMISLQGY
+143 AGMISLHGY

-158 IGFLVAWLLVLPM
+158 IGFLAAWLLVLPM

-189 RMNRM
+189 RMRRT
-194 RVRLACTVSTV
+194 RVRLACTVSTI

-251 GVLMIVYVMYGGMKA
+251 GVLMIVYVVYGGMKA
-266 ATWLQIIKAVALL
+266 ATWIQIIKAVALL

-290 ALFAFDPRALLGGA
+290 ALFAFDPRALLDGA

-311 QAFLEPGLRFGVEIS
+311 QPFLEPGLRFGAEVS
-326 GDPARTLFNKLDLI
+326 GDPARTLFNKLDLV

-351 ALPHI
+351 ALPHV

-364 DGRAARSSVNRTIV
+364 DGRAARSSVNRTIAV
-378 MVGAFYLMT
+378 VGAFYLMT

-405 ADPSGNT
+405 VDPSGNT

-426 GPAGAAVLLA
+426 GPVGAAVLLA
-436 LVSAVALATILAVIA
+436 LVSAVALATVLAVIA
-451 SLTLASSSSI
+451 GLTLASSSSI
-461 AHDLFGHIL
+461 AHDLFGHVL
-470 MWGRPRESQ
+470 MRGRPRESQ

-488 CVIGA
+488 CLVGA

-506 VAFLVGLAFAV
+506 AAFLVGLAFAV

-558 PVMSGRTDPVTG
+558 PVMSGRTDSVTG
-570 ENLSVLPAWIDVQLF
+570 ESLSVLPAWIDIQLF

-595 PFGFACAVVGS
+595 PFGFACAVAGS

>member
-1 MSAAAAAAGGA
+1 MH
-12 VTGDGAAAVAAGV
+12 TL
-25 AAVTETPATAAPP
+25 
-38 VSTVPVAPTEPPAA
+38 
-52 QAPSASTVPSAAAD
+52 D
-66 PLDALGGALGSEFGV
+66 PGSVLGGRFGV
-81 AHAWTMG
+81 VHVWTIV
-88 LCALFVLVTLAVT
+88 LCALFVLVTLAIT
-101 VRARRT
+101 LRARRT
-107 TRGAVDF
+107 TKGAVDF
-114 YAGGRGFSST
+114 YAGGRGFSSA

-143 AGMISLQGY
+143 AGMIALQGY

-171 AQLVRNTG
+171 AQLMRNTG

-189 RMNRM
+189 RMRRM

-228 LHDGGTFL
+228 LHDGGTFM
-236 GMGAEQAR
+236 GMSADQAR
-244 TGVIVLV
+244 TGAIIGV

-266 ATWLQIIKAVALL
+266 ATWLQIIKALVLL
-279 AATGLL
+279 TATGLL
-285 TALVL
+285 TALML
-290 ALFAFDPRALLGGA
+290 AHFSFDPRTLLGDA
-304 AEASGHG
+304 AQASGHG
-311 QAFLEPGLRFGVEIS
+311 QAFLEPGLRFGVEVP
-326 GDPARTLFNKLDLI
+326 GEAAQTFFNKMDLI

-364 DGRAARSSVNRTIV
+364 DGRSARSSVNRTIV

-393 AAALVGSERIAA
+393 AAALVGSERILSL
-405 ADPSGNT
+405 DPSGNS
-412 AVPML
+412 AVPLL

-426 GPAGAAVLLA
+426 GPVGAAVLLA
-436 LVSAVALATILAVIA
+436 LISAVALATILAVIA

-461 AHDLFGHIL
+461 AHDFFGHIL

-479 EVGVARLSA
+479 EMNVARFSA
-488 CVIGA
+488 CLIGA
-493 VAVVLA
+493 VAIFLA
-499 VRAQDMN
+499 VQAQDLN
-506 VAFLVGLAFAV
+506 VAFLVGLAFAI

-539 VEWGVYGGLSATLL
+539 VEWGIYGGLSATLV
-553 LMLLS
+553 LMSFS
-558 PVMSGRTDPVTG
+558 PVMSGKVHPVTE
-570 ENLSVLPAWIDVQLF
+570 ENLSVLPDWIDIQLF
-585 PMENPALLAV
+585 PMENPALVSV
-595 PFGFACAVVGS
+595 PVGFACAIIGT
-606 LLSPERDTA
+606 LLSAERDNA

-628 GAERD
+628 GADRD

>member
-1 MSAAAAAAGGA
+1 MYSGSAIRLL
-12 VTGDGAAAVAAGV
+12 D
-25 AAVTETPATAAPP
+25 TAAPDLG
-38 VSTVPVAPTEPPAA
+38 S
-52 QAPSASTVPSAAAD
+52 
-66 PLDALGGALGSEFGV
+66 ALGGQFGV
-81 AHAWTMG
+81 AHAWTVG
-88 LCALFVLVTLAVT
+88 LCALFVLVTLAIT
-101 VRARRT
+101 IRARRT
-107 TRGAVDF
+107 TKGAVDF

-143 AGMISLQGY
+143 AGMIALQGY

-171 AQLVRNTG
+171 AQLMRNTG

-189 RMNRM
+189 RMRRM

-236 GMGAEQAR
+236 GLSAGQAR
-244 TGVIVLV
+244 TGAIVLV

-266 ATWLQIIKAVALL
+266 ATWLQIIKAVVLL
-279 AATGLL
+279 SATGLL
-285 TALVL
+285 TVMVL
-290 ALFAFDPRALLGGA
+290 ALYSFDPRALLSGA

-311 QAFLEPGLRFGVEIS
+311 QAFLEPGLRFGVEVP
-326 GDPARTLFNKLDLI
+326 GEAAQTFFNKLDLI

-356 LIRFYTVP
+356 LIRFYTVT

-393 AAALVGSERIAA
+393 AAAIVGSERIMSL
-405 ADPSGNT
+405 DPSGNS

-417 AEEVGRLTA
+417 AEELGRLAA
-426 GPAGAAVLLA
+426 GPVGAAVLLA
-436 LVSAVALATILAVIA
+436 LISAVALATILAVIA

-479 EVGVARLSA
+479 EVSVARFSA

-493 VAVVLA
+493 ISIALA
-499 VRAQDMN
+499 VQAQSQN
-506 VAFLVGLAFAV
+506 VAFLVGLAFAI

-526 VLTMFWRRFNTRG
+526 VLTMFWRRFNTKG
-539 VEWGVYGGLSATLL
+539 VEWGIYGGLSTTLL
-553 LMLLS
+553 LMLFS
-558 PVMSGRTDPVTG
+558 PVMSGKTDPVTG
-570 ENLSVLPAWIDVQLF
+570 ENLSMLPAWIDIQFF
-585 PMENPALLAV
+585 PMENPALVAV
-595 PFGFACAVVGS
+595 PVGFACAVIGS
-606 LLSPERDTA
+606 LLSPERNSA

-628 GAERD
+628 GADRD

>member
-1 MSAAAAAAGGA
+1 MTAAGASGMIGA
-12 VTGDGAAAVAAGV
+12 VTGDGTAHLL
-25 AAVTETPATAAPP
+25 AAP
-38 VSTVPVAPTEPPAA
+38 TA
-52 QAPSASTVPSAAAD
+52 
-66 PLDALGGALGSEFGV
+66 LDGRFGA
-81 AHAWTMG
+81 AHAWTIG
-88 LCALFVLVTLAVT
+88 LCALFVLVTLAIT
-101 VRARRT
+101 IRARRT
-107 TRGAVDF
+107 TRGAVDY

-171 AQLVRNTG
+171 AQLMRNTG

-189 RMNRM
+189 RMRRM

-205 TVCVF
+205 IVCVF

-219 GALVAVLLG
+219 GALVSVLLG

-236 GMGAEQAR
+236 GVDAAQAR
-244 TGVIVLV
+244 TGAIVLV

-266 ATWLQIIKAVALL
+266 ATWLQIIKAVVLL
-279 AATGLL
+279 GATGLL
-285 TALVL
+285 TVLVL
-290 ALFAFDPRALLGGA
+290 AMFSFDPRALLGA
-304 AEASGHG
+304 AADASGHG
-311 QAFLEPGLRFGVEIS
+311 PAFLEPGLGFGVEVP
-326 GDPARTLFNKLDLI
+326 GEPATTMFNKLDLI

-364 DGRAARSSVNRTIV
+364 DGRSARSSVNRAIL

-393 AAALVGSERIAA
+393 AAALVGSERILAL
-405 ADPSGNT
+405 DPSGNS

-417 AEEVGRLTA
+417 AEELGRLTA
-426 GPAGAAVLLA
+426 GPVGAAVLLA
-436 LVSAVALATILAVIA
+436 LISAVALATILAVIA

-479 EVGVARLSA
+479 EVAVARFSA
-488 CVIGA
+488 CLIGA
-493 VAVVLA
+493 VAIALA
-499 VRAQDMN
+499 VQAQEQN
-506 VAFLVGLAFAV
+506 VAFLVGLAFAI

-526 VLTMFWRRFNTRG
+526 VLTMFWRRFNTKG
-539 VEWGVYGGLSATLL
+539 VEWGIYGGLASTLL
-553 LMLLS
+553 LMLFS
-558 PVMSGRTDPVTG
+558 PVMSGKTDPATG
-570 ENLSVLPAWIDVQLF
+570 ENLSVLPSWIDIGFF
-585 PMENPALLAV
+585 PLENPALIAV
-595 PFGFACAVVGS
+595 PVGFACAVVGS
-606 LLSPERDTA
+606 LLSPERNSA

-628 GAERD
+628 GADQE

>member
-1 MSAAAAAAGGA
+1 MAPQHLG
-12 VTGDGAAAVAAGV
+12 TG
-25 AAVTETPATAAPP
+25 
-38 VSTVPVAPTEPPAA
+38 
-52 QAPSASTVPSAAAD
+52 
-66 PLDALGGALGSEFGV
+66 LDVGSALGGQFGV
-81 AHAWTMG
+81 AHAWTIG
-88 LCALFVLVTLAVT
+88 LCALFVLVTLGIT

-107 TRGAVDF
+107 TKGAVDF
-114 YAGGRGFSST
+114 YAGGREFSST

-143 AGMISLQGY
+143 AGIIALQGY

-171 AQLVRNTG
+171 AQLMRNTG

-189 RMNRM
+189 RMRRM

-236 GMGAEQAR
+236 GLSAGQAR
-244 TGVIVLV
+244 TGAIVLV

-279 AATGLL
+279 GATGLL
-285 TALVL
+285 TVMVM
-290 ALFAFDPRALLGGA
+290 ALFSFDPRALLGGA

-311 QAFLEPGLRFGVEIS
+311 QAFLEPGLRFGVEVPE
-326 GDPARTLFNKLDLI
+326 DATQTFFNKMDLI

-356 LIRFYTVP
+356 LIRFYTVT
-364 DGRAARSSVNRTIV
+364 DGRAARTSVNRTIV

-393 AAALVGSERIAA
+393 AAALVGSERIMSL
-405 ADPSGNT
+405 DPSGNT

-417 AEEVGRLTA
+417 AEELGRMFA
-426 GPAGAAVLLA
+426 GPVGAAVLLA
-436 LVSAVALATILAVIA
+436 LISAVALATILAVIA

-479 EVGVARLSA
+479 EVSVARFSA
-488 CVIGA
+488 CLIGA
-493 VAVVLA
+493 VSIILA
-499 VRAQDMN
+499 VQAQEQN
-506 VAFLVGLAFAV
+506 VAFLVGLAFAI

-526 VLTMFWRRFNTRG
+526 VLTMFWRRFNTKG
-539 VEWGVYGGLSATLL
+539 VEWGIYGGLSATML
-553 LMLLS
+553 LMLFS
-558 PVMSGRTDPVTG
+558 PVMSGKTDPVTG
-570 ENLSVLPAWIDVQLF
+570 ENLSVLPVWIDIQYF
-585 PMENPALLAV
+585 PMENPALVAV
-595 PFGFACAVVGS
+595 PVGFACAIAGS
-606 LLSPERDTA
+606 LLSPERNSA

-628 GAERD
+628 GADRD

>member
-1 MSAAAAAAGGA
+1 MNTPPVHRALAGGA
-12 VTGDGAAAVAAGV
+12 ATGDGTAPG
-25 AAVTETPATAAPP
+25 PAAPDW
-38 VSTVPVAPTEPPAA
+38 
-52 QAPSASTVPSAAAD
+52 AAD
-66 PLDALGGALGSEFGV
+66 LGSVLGDRFGA
-81 AHAWTMG
+81 AHAWTIA
-88 LCALFVLVTLAVT
+88 LCALFVLATLVIT

-143 AGMISLQGY
+143 AGMISLRGY

-158 IGFLVAWLLVLPM
+158 VGFLVAWLLVLPM
-171 AQLVRNTG
+171 AQLTRNTG
-179 RFTMADLPAF
+179 RYTMADLPAF
-189 RMNRM
+189 RLRRM

-219 GALVAVLLG
+219 GALTAVLLG
-228 LHDGGTFL
+228 LHEGGTFL
-236 GMGAEQAR
+236 GVGADQAR
-244 TGVIVLV
+244 SGAIVLV

-266 ATWLQIIKAVALL
+266 ATWLQIIKAVVLL

-285 TALVL
+285 TAMVL
-290 ALFAFDPRALLGGA
+290 ALFSFNPSALLSEA
-304 AEASGHG
+304 AGASGHG
-311 QAFLEPGLRFGVEIS
+311 QAFLEPGLHLGVDVP
-326 GDPARTLFNKLDLI
+326 GDAAATLFNKLDLI
-340 SLGLALVLGTV
+340 SLGLALVLGTA

-364 DGRAARSSVNRTIV
+364 DGRSARASVNRTIV
-378 MVGAFYLMT
+378 MVGVFYLMT

-393 AAALVGSERIAA
+393 AAALVGSERILAL
-405 ADPSGNT
+405 DPSGNS

-417 AEEVGRLTA
+417 AEELGGRAA

-436 LVSAVALATILAVIA
+436 LISAVALATILAVIA
-451 SLTLASSSSI
+451 SLTLASSTSI
-461 AHDLFGHIL
+461 AHDLFGHVL

-479 EVGVARLSA
+479 EVSVARFSA
-488 CVIGA
+488 CVIGG
-493 VAVVLA
+493 VAILLA
-499 VRAQDMN
+499 IRAQEMN
-506 VAFLVGLAFAV
+506 VAFLVGLAFAI

-539 VEWGVYGGLSATLL
+539 VEWGIYGGLSCTLA
-553 LMLLS
+553 LMLFS
-558 PVMSGRTDPVTG
+558 PVMSGTTDPLTG
-570 ENLSVLPAWIDVQLF
+570 ENLSVLPASIDIQFVPL
-585 PMENPALLAV
+585 ENPALIAV
-595 PFGFACAVVGS
+595 PFGFLCAIVGS
-606 LLSPERDTA
+606 LLSPERNTA

-628 GAERD
+628 GTEGR

>member
-1 MSAAAAAAGGA
+1 MSPDPAQAASLVGGP
-12 VTGDGAAAVAAGV
+12 GAAN
-25 AAVTETPATAAPP
+25 
-38 VSTVPVAPTEPPAA
+38 
-52 QAPSASTVPSAAAD
+52 
-66 PLDALGGALGSEFGV
+66 
-81 AHAWTMG
+81 AWTFA

-101 VRARRT
+101 VRARST
-107 TRGAVDF
+107 TRGAVDY

-158 IGFLVAWLLVLPM
+158 VGFLVAWLLVLPM
-171 AQLVRNTG
+171 AQLTRNTG

-189 RMNRM
+189 RMRRM

-236 GMGAEQAR
+236 GMDAGQAR
-244 TGVIVLV
+244 TAAIVLV

-266 ATWLQIIKAVALL
+266 ATWLQIIKAVVLL
-279 AATGLL
+279 GATGLL
-285 TALVL
+285 TLLVL
-290 ALFAFDPRALLGGA
+290 AAFSFDPLALLDA
-304 AEASGHG
+304 AADAGGHG
-311 QAFLEPGLRFGVEIS
+311 QAFLEPGLRFGTEVP
-326 GDPARTLFNKLDLI
+326 GDAVRTLYNKLDLV
-340 SLGLALVLGTV
+340 SLGLALVLGTT

-364 DGRAARSSVNRTIV
+364 DGRAARSSVNRTIL

-393 AAALVGSERIAA
+393 AAALVGPERITDL
-405 ADPSGNT
+405 DPSGNS
-412 AVPML
+412 AVPLL
-417 AEEVGRLTA
+417 AEELGRLAA

-436 LVSAVALATILAVIA
+436 LISAVALATILAVIA

-461 AHDLFGHIL
+461 AHDLFGHVL

-479 EVGVARLSA
+479 EMGAARLSA
-488 CVIGA
+488 CLVGGA
-493 VAVVLA
+493 AVVLA
-499 VRAQDMN
+499 VGAQEMN
-506 VAFLVGLAFAV
+506 VAFLVGLAFAI

-558 PVMSGRTDPVTG
+558 PVVSGKTDPVTG
-570 ENLSVLPAWIDVQLF
+570 ENLSLLPAWIDIQLF
-585 PMENPALLAV
+585 PMENPALVAV
-595 PFGFACAVVGS
+595 PIGFLCAVVGS
-606 LLSPERDTA
+606 LLSFERDNA
-615 RFTEL
+615 LFTEL
-620 RVRSLTGW
+620 RVRSLTGL